1 MYLHVDASGSS
12 NVDKQRRGRWFA
24 VAEFSLFA
32 RAGGGFCDL
41 PFGQSQ
47 SAESIPDFSGIWV
60 HANPGFEPL
69 ASGPT
74 ALVNRARRPNG
85 TGDILRLAGDY
96 NNPILKPEVAE
107 VVKKHGELG
116 MAGIGDPNP
125 RNQCW
130 PEGPPFV
137 FTNGPTQLVQQKDK
151 VTILYVYAHQVRQ
164 VRMNQ
169 QHPARVT
176 PSWYGDSVGHYEG
189 DTLVVDTVGI
199 KVGRYSM
206 VDWYGTPHTEAL
218 HVVERY
224 RMLDYDAAKEGFER
238 DAKQHNVVPGMP
250 VPNDHGKYLQLRF
263 TVDDKGAFTTPWTA
277 TMTYRND
284 PDGWVE
290 RPCAENLF
298 WYPGKEGDIPGYCAG
313 LLIGE
318 ERRHALLMRAAIEWG
333 KRRIDGAPAGHADL
347 ALDHNATL
355 GKYEIRTGAAAFVP
369 PSDGLD
375 SEWRPASVSSA
386 PEACIPGALG
396 RSGAATGSR
405 RRRQRPLF

>member
-1 MYLHVDASGSS
+1 MDL
-12 NVDKQRRGRWFA
+12 QRRNFPLVLTLA
-24 VAEFSLFA
+24 AAFVT
-32 RAGGGFCDL
+32 
-41 PFGQSQ
+41 PTFGQSG
-47 SAESIPDFSGIWV
+47 SAESIPDFSGIWI

-96 NNPILKPEVAE
+96 NNPILKPEMVEA
-107 VVKKHGELG
+107 VKKHGELG

-151 VTILYVYAHQVRQ
+151 VTILYVYANQVRQ

-206 VDWYGTPHTEAL
+206 VD
-218 HVVERY
+218 
-224 RMLDYDAAKEGFER
+224 
-238 DAKQHNVVPGMP
+238 
-250 VPNDHGKYLQLRF
+250 
-263 TVDDKGAFTTPWTA
+263 
-277 TMTYRND
+277 
-284 PDGWVE
+284 
-290 RPCAENLF
+290 
-298 WYPGKEGDIPGYCAG
+298 
-313 LLIGE
+313 
-318 ERRHALLMRAAIEWG
+318 
-333 KRRIDGAPAGHADL
+333 
-347 ALDHNATL
+347 
-355 GKYEIRTGAAAFVP
+355 
-369 PSDGLD
+369 
-375 SEWRPASVSSA
+375 
-386 PEACIPGALG
+386 
-396 RSGAATGSR
+396 
-405 RRRQRPLF
+405 